1 MANGD
6 GWKYLKHIKDA
17 AIYTRNSER
26 NIVQVKGIVDF
37 PFTPDEVV
45 SQVLIVEERKYYD
58 NQIEDGNIV
67 SKHCE
72 DTFIGYGLLKR
83 IAVLSP

>member
-1 MANGD
+1 MPNLKPLNDSKVALEEPMVQQWIWGLWAKLPDLLEMANGD

-45 SQVLIVEERKYYD
+45 S
-58 NQIEDGNIV
+58 
-67 SKHCE
+67 
-72 DTFIGYGLLKR
+72 
-83 IAVLSP
+83 